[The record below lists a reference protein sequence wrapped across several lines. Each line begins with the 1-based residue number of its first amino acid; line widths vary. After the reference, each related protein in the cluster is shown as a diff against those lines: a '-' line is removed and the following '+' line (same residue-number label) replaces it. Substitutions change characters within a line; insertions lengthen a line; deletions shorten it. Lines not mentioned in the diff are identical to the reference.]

1 MSFAKDSGMEGRVH
15 VVTLGVHTQMHE
27 LQHAMED
34 CLLTGYWLVIQNAHL
49 AEAWPED
56 TLTLIKVLYLTFYS
70 ITQSV
75 I

>member
-1 MSFAKDSGMEGRVH
+1 MH

-56 TLTLIKVLYLTFYS
+56 TLTLIKVLYLTFYFAIS
-70 ITQSV
+70 RHEIV
-75 I
+75 NFLRLIE